1 MADPSKEPPTSS
13 AADLASEIQHVHGRL
28 KRALRTQA
36 SVGDLTQSQISVL
49 VRLHQESPATVTTLA
64 KEMGVRPQS
73 MGATVSALQ
82 AAGLLSAAP
91 DPKDG
96 RQTLL
101 SLSPA
106 CIDMIRDGQA
116 IRHSWLLQRIQERLS
131 PQEQAELAV
140 ALSLLGRLLDP

>member
-28 KRALRTQA
+28 KRALRAQA
-36 SVGDLTQSQISVL
+36 GVGDLTQSQIAVI
-49 VRLHQESPATVTTLA
+49 VRLDQDSPATITTLA

-73 MGATVSALQ
+73 MGATVAALQ
-82 AAGLLSAAP
+82 AAGLLIAAP

-96 RQTLL
+96 RQTLF

-106 CIDMIRDGQA
+106 CIEMIRDGRA
-116 IRHSWLLQRIQERLS
+116 MRHNWLLQRIEERLS
-131 PQEQAELAV
+131 AQEQAELA
-140 ALSLLGRLLDP
+140 ASLPLLRRLLDP